1 MILTKGK
8 YMSENEFMGYDDLVE
23 FISEFIMVYEAARI
37 TPHIY
42 IQWYNNLSD
51 EQKCF
56 LMDVRAKQYELTL
69 KIATLEEEA
78 KRYEQSILDEVNKLI
93 KGK

>member
-1 MILTKGK
+1 
-8 YMSENEFMGYDDLVE
+8 MSENEFMDYDNLVE

-37 TPHIY
+37 TPQIY
-42 IQWYNNLSD
+42 IQWYNNLTD

-56 LMDVRAKQYELTL
+56 LMDVRAKQLELTL
-69 KIATLEEEA
+69 KIASLEEEA
-78 KRYEQSILDEVNKLI
+78 KQFEQSILDEVNKII